1 MSGIERLAMV
11 ARVSAKMALLG
22 GAIISGGRAD
32 LSNAQQLWLAVFT
45 ICLTGFFLVSKGWP
59 R

>member
-1 MSGIERLAMV
+1 MSGRENLAMV

-32 LSNAQQLWLAVFT
+32 LSNEQQLWLAVFT

>member
-32 LSNAQQLWLAVFT
+32 LSNEQQLWLAVFT
-45 ICLTGFFLVSKGWP
+45 ICLTGFFLVAKGWP

>member
-1 MSGIERLAMV
+1 MSGRERLAMV

-45 ICLTGFFLVSKGWP
+45 ICLAGFFLVAKGW
-59 R
+59 RR